1 MYAKNDY
8 YEFAEVEEQKS
19 REEEEEVCHFILII
33 SACEINE

>member
-19 REEEEEVCHFILII
+19 REEEEVCRFILII